1 MGRSLWWLA
10 LVVATPC
17 TVTPSLM
24 VIVRAGTRRV
34 PLLGVTPVRPPGW
47 ATVLS
52 LVGIPLLFLG
62 ARGLGGDASPLPY
75 FLGAAG
81 VSLLIQVALTLRH
94 NRRAEAR

>member
-1 MGRSLWWLA
+1 M
-10 LVVATPC
+10 
-17 TVTPSLM
+17 
-24 VIVRAGTRRV
+24 
-34 PLLGVTPVRPPGW
+34 
-47 ATVLS
+47 LS

>member
-1 MGRSLWWLA
+1 MGRSSWWLA
-10 LVVATPC
+10 LVVATLC
-17 TVTPSLM
+17 TITPALM
-24 VIVRAGTRRV
+24 ATVRAGTRRV
-34 PLLGVTPVRPPGW
+34 PLLGVTPVRPPWW

-52 LVGIPLLFLG
+52 LVGIPLLVLG

-81 VSLLIQVALTLRH
+81 VSLVVPVALTVRH